1 MGRIARVPRYS
12 EICDLEEKLS
22 DTREGIRVRTIAMN
36 VVSIDWSVFIR
47 IYLSLFNLSYIFFS

>member
-36 VVSIDWSVFIR
+36 VVSID
-47 IYLSLFNLSYIFFS
+47 